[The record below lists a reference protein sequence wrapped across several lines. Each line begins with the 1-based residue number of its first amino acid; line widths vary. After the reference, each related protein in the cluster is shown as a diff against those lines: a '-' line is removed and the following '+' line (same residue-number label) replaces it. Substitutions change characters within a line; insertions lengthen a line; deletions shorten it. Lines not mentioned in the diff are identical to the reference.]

1 MSKKGPISRNS
12 LPPYGIDPIQAEG
25 RLPWILTVP
34 KEPYYEGVEYEFCFM
49 FVIFNELFCVYLE
62 KQDNIYQYLYV
73 LFNV

>member
-49 FVIFNELFCVYLE
+49 FVILINCFVY
-62 KQDNIYQYLYV
+62 I
-73 LFNV
+73 

>member
-1 MSKKGPISRNS
+1 MNRKGPISRSS

-34 KEPYYEGVEYEFCFM
+34 KEPYYEGVEYVY
-49 FVIFNELFCVYLE
+49 FVGDFDQLFCIYLE